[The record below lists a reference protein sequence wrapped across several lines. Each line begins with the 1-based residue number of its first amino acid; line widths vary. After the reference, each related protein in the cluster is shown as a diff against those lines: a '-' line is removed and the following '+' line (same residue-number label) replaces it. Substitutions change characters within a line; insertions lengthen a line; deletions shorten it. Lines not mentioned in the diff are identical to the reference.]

1 MCEASA
7 LFREMRGLGEKMRG
21 WEVNA
26 SRPHKAELARIST
39 YFVVGEPQALPSLLH
54 HGMLTHLVKASGRN

>member
-7 LFREMRGLGEKMRG
+7 LFREMRGLGETMRG

-26 SRPHKAELARIST
+26 SRPHKAELTRIST
-39 YFVVGEPQALPSLLH
+39 YFVVGKPQALPP
-54 HGMLTHLVKASGRN
+54 

>member
-7 LFREMRGLGEKMRG
+7 LFREMRGLGETMRG

-39 YFVVGEPQALPSLLH
+39 YFVVGKPKSPPCSITVCRRIL
-54 HGMLTHLVKASGRN
+54 